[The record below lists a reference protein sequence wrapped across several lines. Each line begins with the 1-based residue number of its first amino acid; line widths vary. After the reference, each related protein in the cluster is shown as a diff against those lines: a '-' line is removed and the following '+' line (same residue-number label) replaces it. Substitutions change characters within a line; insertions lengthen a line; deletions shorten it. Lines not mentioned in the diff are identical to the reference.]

1 MGFVSNKDYIP
12 DFAVYEEPNEV
23 VRIKTITPRIPPVT
37 GTQFSPGQTIRL
49 EFPSQGY
56 LNPVRTNLEFSVT
69 LFGAQVTTA
78 GVSIDGSNTYSITSP
93 QIRFQNNI
101 QSIFDRVRIMYG
113 STPLEDLLDYNQI
126 VRCKTEWYKPDCV
139 STMNQFSVAEGIG
152 GTLNAVANTTG
163 TGTSRQSVRSRF
175 IQGLCGTTDNAFNGF
190 SRDGSNVPN
199 AVGGISCLSNT
210 VGTWACTR
218 TYQITL
224 DGSGLMNQKK
234 LIPLK
239 WMASQLAIE
248 LTLTDPK
255 NCIFIT
261 GNGGVTLSSNKIGA
275 GASVAPV
282 FAPLVPTYRVFDV
295 VLKPEI
301 LEMSPSYDQM
311 FLKVVSERGG
321 VTLRFDS
328 WNTYHYPNT
337 GGSTCR
343 LDVKDRSKSIRHMVC
358 LQRYQN
364 PTYIYDM
371 HGSVNGSGPETFLSS
386 YQWKVGNT
394 YYPPYPVIGY
404 LANAPTITNGGVE
417 AYANLKN
424 MMLRNDLYV
433 SQSNISIVNWGL
445 INDVPLNL
453 LLDYTAQLRGYQD
466 NGDSNITL
474 PAQNVAGEMAS
485 ATFAA
490 VVDLESS
497 HGLEI
502 GGFDGETVD
511 DIAFIGQYSGTQS
524 SSFEFLVMVNYDAQI
539 VLSSDNVLKLIR

>member
-12 DFAVYEEPNEV
+12 EFAVYEEPNEAV
-23 VRIKTITPRIPPVT
+23 KIKSITTRIPPVT
-37 GTQFSPGQTIRL
+37 GTQFNPGQTIRL

-56 LNPVRTNLEFSVT
+56 LNPVRTTLEFSVT

-78 GVSIDGSNTYSITSP
+78 GVLGTAINTYSIECP

-101 QSIFDRVRIMYG
+101 QSIFERVRIMYG

-152 GTLNAVANTTG
+152 GTLNAVANVTGAGTT
-163 TGTSRQSVRSRF
+163 RQSVRSRF
-175 IQGLCGTTDNAFNGF
+175 IQGLCGTVDNAFTGGLV
-190 SRDGSNVPN
+190 RDGSNVPN

-210 VGTWACTR
+210 IGTWACTR

-224 DGSGLMNQKK
+224 DGSGLMTQTK

-239 WMASQLAIE
+239 WMASQLTIE
-248 LTLTDPK
+248 LTLADPK
-255 NCIFIT
+255 NCIMIGGGGIVNLTSNAIGT
-261 GNGGVTLSSNKIGA
+261 GVRPI
-275 GASVAPV
+275 
-282 FAPLVPTYRVFDV
+282 FAPLAPTYRVFDV

-321 VTLRFDS
+321 VTLKFNS
-328 WNTYHYPNT
+328 WNTYHYPGI

-343 LDVKDRSKSIRHMVC
+343 LNVKDRSKSIRHMIC
-358 LQRYQN
+358 IQRYQA
-364 PTYIYDM
+364 PTYIFDM

-394 YYPPYPVIGY
+394 YYPQYPIVGY

-417 AYANLKN
+417 AYTSLKN
-424 MMLRNDLYV
+424 MMLRNDLYA

-445 INDVPLNL
+445 INDLPSNL
-453 LLDYTAQLRGYQD
+453 LLDYSAQLRGYQD
-466 NGDSNITL
+466 NGDSNLTI

-485 ATFAA
+485 STFAA
-490 VVDLESS
+490 SVDLEAS
-497 HGLEI
+497 HGLEL
-502 GGFDGETVD
+502 GGFDAETID
-511 DIAFIGQYSGTQS
+511 DIAFIGQYSGNQS
-524 SSFEFLVMVNYDAQI
+524 ILYEFMVMVNYDAQI
-539 VLSSDNVLKLIR
+539 VLLSDNVLKLIR